1 MRLQNKTTVSI
12 LLIVIAFVLIISSEQ
27 ILLVLPRF
35 ESINIEKATNTVDEG
50 LRVMEDEIDNIAIT
64 VSDYAVWDDTYNY
77 TKNRDEAFIQ
87 ANFTDEAMDNL
98 NMSFAGVYGK
108 DGFLFFYDTFEDS
121 QQTETIKN
129 EIGSRFKPELSS
141 GEGFISVGEKTYMFA
156 TKQISNTAA
165 NQIAGYY
172 FIFGRDYLQATNEK
186 LAKIPGASLEIMEL
200 QSLSAVDKQHIED
213 VYTDYYGNGAIAATG
228 DQSFYE
234 QPDNATI
241 LAYA

>member
-1 MRLQNKTTVSI
+1 M
-12 LLIVIAFVLIISSEQ
+12 
-27 ILLVLPRF
+27 
-35 ESINIEKATNTVDEG
+35 
-50 LRVMEDEIDNIAIT
+50 
-64 VSDYAVWDDTYNY
+64 
-77 TKNRDEAFIQ
+77 
-87 ANFTDEAMDNL
+87 
-98 NMSFAGVYGK
+98 
-108 DGFLFFYDTFEDS
+108 
-121 QQTETIKN
+121 
-129 EIGSRFKPELSS
+129 
-141 GEGFISVGEKTYMFA
+141 
-156 TKQISNTAA
+156 QISNTAA

-200 QSLSAVDKQHIED
+200 QSMSAVDKQHIED